1 MENTRHQE
9 NNRLHKW
16 LISGLI
22 SVMLACSSLSTPIE
36 KLPDITPDTAHG
48 TNQNTT
54 NEPGASSVPGND
66 NQIVDLILF
75 ELTVQPSENGW
86 TPYEAKIAIQNKGL
100 SSIFL
105 AEEDNDSSMYGGHFT
120 PNLQTIH
127 IYSDKSQIITSEG
140 NQYPV
145 DYISTGPSV
154 VIIPGGFTISSGR
167 RWNLVDVY
175 FRVPELLHPI
185 QLVISPGVVYE
196 GGVPVIN
203 IVDIVDNIQKPLSPL
218 SALALE
224 NLPANIQVGDK
235 IHLNIGFPLTPS
247 IRYAMDEFYLSI
259 PFNLQNE
266 DITRDQP
273 VELEYLIVDD
283 SGQIFSGDELPFTI
297 GPGQTV
303 TTPINFVLPPSE
315 TFGPHKLYL
324 KTINNYI
331 DNTYNIQIPNLTNCV
346 YVETPVD
353 IYGTPIHPAET
364 VNEYINVPGSIL
376 GQTERYIEHR
386 IFFDGAVGDLISIE
400 VESDVDDYFYFE
412 LTDPSGIGIV
422 GGHRHPDGTW
432 ENSGYVGNWISSLS
446 RIPIVCNEKY
456 SLYFSFTG
464 DPEGATN
471 YKVTINRIE
480 SP

>member
-1 MENTRHQE
+1 
-9 NNRLHKW
+9 
-16 LISGLI
+16 
-22 SVMLACSSLSTPIE
+22 
-36 KLPDITPDTAHG
+36 
-48 TNQNTT
+48 
-54 NEPGASSVPGND
+54 
-66 NQIVDLILF
+66 
-75 ELTVQPSENGW
+75 
-86 TPYEAKIAIQNKGL
+86 
-100 SSIFL
+100 
-105 AEEDNDSSMYGGHFT
+105 
-120 PNLQTIH
+120 
-127 IYSDKSQIITSEG
+127 
-140 NQYPV
+140 
-145 DYISTGPSV
+145 
-154 VIIPGGFTISSGR
+154 
-167 RWNLVDVY
+167 
-175 FRVPELLHPI
+175 
-185 QLVISPGVVYE
+185 
-196 GGVPVIN
+196 
-203 IVDIVDNIQKPLSPL
+203 
-218 SALALE
+218 
-224 NLPANIQVGDK
+224 
-235 IHLNIGFPLTPS
+235 
-247 IRYAMDEFYLSI
+247 MDEFYLSI
-259 PFNLQNE
+259 PFTVQNE

-324 KTINNYI
+324 KTINNNI

-386 IFFDGAVGDLISIE
+386 IFFDGAAGDLISIE

-432 ENSGYVGNWISSLS
+432 ENGGYVGNWISSLS

-471 YKVTINRIE
+471 YKVTINRIG